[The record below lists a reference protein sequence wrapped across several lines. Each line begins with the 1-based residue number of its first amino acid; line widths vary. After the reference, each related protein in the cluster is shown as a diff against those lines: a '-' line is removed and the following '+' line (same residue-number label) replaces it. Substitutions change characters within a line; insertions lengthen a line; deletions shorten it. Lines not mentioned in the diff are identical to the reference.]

1 MPTRRVAVAGASC
14 SNDDVVVLD
23 FASAPDEVSGADV
36 VIVRAEDGDKWGEL
50 VRDRAPNAVVVVV
63 GDSPHEMCEA
73 TLFPRARIIGVEKE
87 GAVGD
92 VVDAVVYDRG
102 AEFETIVRC
111 QGERGLEDEFAKVPV
126 RIGARGVLEI
136 VEDQI

>member
-1 MPTRRVAVAGASC
+1 MPARRVAVAGATY
-14 SNDDVVVLD
+14 SNDDVVVVD

-36 VIVRAEDGDKWGEL
+36 VVVTSDDGDKWGEL

-73 TLFPRARIIGVEKE
+73 TLFPRARIIGVETD
-87 GAVGD
+87 ADVAP

-102 AEFETIVRC
+102 SQFETIVRC
-111 QGERGLEDEFAKVPV
+111 QGERGIEDEFARVPV
-126 RIGARGVLEI
+126 RIGAQGVIEI
-136 VEDQI
+136 IEG

>member
-1 MPTRRVAVAGASC
+1 MATRRVALAGAQYA
-14 SNDDVVVLD
+14 NDDCVVVD
-23 FASAPDEVSGADV
+23 FTSVPEEVSGADV
-36 VIVRAEDGDKWGEL
+36 VVVRAEDGDKWGDI

-73 TLFPRARIIGVEKE
+73 TLFPRARIIGVATDDEVP
-87 GAVGD
+87 A

-102 AEFETIVRC
+102 ERFETIVRC

-126 RIGARGVLEI
+126 RIGGKGVLEI
-136 VEDQI
+136 IEG

>member
-1 MPTRRVAVAGASC
+1 MATRRVALAGAQYA
-14 SNDDVVVLD
+14 NDDCVVVD

-36 VIVRAEDGDKWGEL
+36 VVVRAEDGDKWGDI

-73 TLFPRARIIGVEKE
+73 TLFPRARIIGVATDDEVP
-87 GAVGD
+87 A

-102 AEFETIVRC
+102 DRFETIVRC

-126 RIGARGVLEI
+126 RIGSKGVLEI
-136 VEDQI
+136 IEG

>member
-1 MPTRRVAVAGASC
+1 MATRRVALAGAQYA
-14 SNDDVVVLD
+14 NDDCVVVD

-36 VIVRAEDGDKWGEL
+36 VVVRAEDGDKWGDI

-73 TLFPRARIIGVEKE
+73 TLFPRARIIGVATDDELP
-87 GAVGD
+87 A

-102 AEFETIVRC
+102 DRFETIVRC

-126 RIGARGVLEI
+126 RIGGKGVLEI
-136 VEDQI
+136 IEG

>member
-1 MPTRRVAVAGASC
+1 MATRRIAVAGAHY
-14 SNDDVVVLD
+14 SNDDMVVVD
-23 FASAPDEVSGADV
+23 FTSAPEEVSGADV
-36 VIVRAEDGDKWGEL
+36 VVVRAEDGDKWGEL

-73 TLFPRARIIGVEKE
+73 TLFPRARIIGVANETDLA
-87 GAVGD
+87 G

-102 AEFETIVRC
+102 DEFEMIVRC

-126 RIGARGVLEI
+126 RIGMRGVLEI
-136 VEDQI
+136 IEG